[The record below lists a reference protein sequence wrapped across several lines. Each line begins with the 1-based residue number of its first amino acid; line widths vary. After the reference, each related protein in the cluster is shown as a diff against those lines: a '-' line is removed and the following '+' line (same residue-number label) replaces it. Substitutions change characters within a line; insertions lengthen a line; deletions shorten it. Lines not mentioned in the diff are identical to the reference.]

1 VNIDQIKIAII
12 EDEIPIQM
20 MYRLKLEREGFTV
33 ETANNGREGLR
44 LIKYFRPQLVLL
56 DLRMPVM
63 SGDEMLAQMRST
75 SWGADISVVVLTNI
89 SRNEAPHALRFL
101 HVDSYIVK
109 AQFTPTQVVS
119 HVRQVLS
126 TLSSHKES

>member
-63 SGDEMLAQMRST
+63 RRCAARRGEPTLA
-75 SWGADISVVVLTNI
+75 
-89 SRNEAPHALRFL
+89 
-101 HVDSYIVK
+101 
-109 AQFTPTQVVS
+109 
-119 HVRQVLS
+119 
-126 TLSSHKES
+126 